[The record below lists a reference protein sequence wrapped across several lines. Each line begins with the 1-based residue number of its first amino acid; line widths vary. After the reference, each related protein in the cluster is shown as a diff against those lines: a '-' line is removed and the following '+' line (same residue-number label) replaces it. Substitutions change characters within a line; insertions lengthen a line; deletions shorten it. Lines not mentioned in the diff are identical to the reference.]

1 MVLPFAL
8 SAEMGWWAIPI
19 TTLIVFTLY
28 GIDGIATQLED
39 PFGFDRNDIKM
50 DAIVED
56 IRSEVLVLVDEWK
69 RVEER
74 GDGSDWF
81 IGRYAGG
88 SPLVGVPTLRVVS
101 FED

>member
-1 MVLPFAL
+1 M

-39 PFGFDRNDIKM
+39 PFGFDKNDIKM

-56 IRSEVLVLVDEWK
+56 IRSETLVLVDEWK
-69 RVEER
+69 RVGEQA
-74 GDGSDWF
+74 DGSDWF
-81 IGRYAGG
+81 MRGHERGV
-88 SPLVGVPTLRVVS
+88 SLVDVPTLRVVS